1 MRYVEVQ
8 ALRKP
13 YTKNSSDRKI
23 RENLR
28 AVAGGGGGR
37 PKNYLNASIPKDY
50 KMGYYSKI
58 TLHVRF
64 SLDVISLHVIF
75 SRMLQLFETEKAS
88 IALAGHEIF
97 AHFAAFSRGKSK
109 NCLVW
114 ARYIRA
120 CCSFLARKLQGLPRL
135 DRICSRILQLF
146 RAEKTRIASSGHEM
160 RHDIFEF

>member
-1 MRYVEVQ
+1 MIVFSGI
-8 ALRKP
+8 K
-13 YTKNSSDRKI
+13 
-23 RENLR
+23 
-28 AVAGGGGGR
+28 
-37 PKNYLNASIPKDY
+37 YLNASIPKDY

-109 NCLVW
+109 DCLVW

-146 RAEKTRIASSGHEM
+146 RAEKARIASSGHEM
-160 RHDIFEF
+160 GHDIFAF